1 MQKVYIVDGLRS
13 PIGQFGGQLSSW
25 RPDDLLAEL
34 IRALMQ
40 KFPSVDPS
48 AIEDVVIGCAN
59 QAGEDNRNIARMS
72 LLLAGLPFSVP
83 GETVNRLCASGM
95 SAIINAH
102 ARLAAG
108 EGMLMLAGGIESMT
122 RSPWVMSKSSQPFG
136 RDVELFDSSFGW
148 RFVNPKMKS
157 MYGVDPMGNTAENLA
172 SLYNI
177 SRDDQD
183 LFAYRSQ
190 QKCKAATDAHLFEQE
205 ILPLEW
211 TTKAGS
217 ITFAVD
223 EFPKPNSTL
232 EKLGSLKPAFKVDG
246 SVTAG
251 NSSGLNDGGC
261 VTLLATDEALR
272 LYDLKPLV
280 SIKSHAVVGVEPRI
294 MGIGPV
300 AATQKALHR
309 ANLTLDQ
316 MDIIELNEAFA
327 AQVLACTRSL
337 GLADDDPRVNPQG
350 GAISL
355 GHPLGMTGAR
365 LILTCAKQL
374 VRERKRWGLCTMC
387 IGVGQGYAVVL
398 ENSNV

>member
-95 SAIINAH
+95 SAIINAQ
-102 ARLAAG
+102 ARLVGG
-108 EGMLMLAGGIESMT
+108 EGNLMLAGGIESMT
-122 RSPWVMSKSSQPFG
+122 RSPWVTSKSSQPFG

-190 QKCKAATDAHLFEQE
+190 QKCKAATDANLFEQE

-327 AQVLACTRSL
+327 AQVLA
-337 GLADDDPRVNPQG
+337 GIHWV
-350 GAISL
+350 
-355 GHPLGMTGAR
+355 
-365 LILTCAKQL
+365 
-374 VRERKRWGLCTMC
+374 
-387 IGVGQGYAVVL
+387 
-398 ENSNV
+398 